1 MILWFS
7 GTGNSRYVAEMLAS
21 ELGQSLRRL
30 TPDLRNGS
38 LTPAPHDDT
47 VIWVCP
53 VYSWGL
59 PPYVRAIIK
68 NVDLGSAPLIHHL
81 VLTCGD
87 DCGLT
92 AEMWRSD
99 LAKRGWQSGLAFS
112 VTMPNN
118 YVCMSGFDVDTA
130 ELAQHKLSAASLR
143 IREIARSIA
152 DFRAGSGDCPNELA
166 DVVRGRFAWIKT
178 RIIYPW
184 FVRHAMS
191 PKPFRYTRECIS
203 CGKCAAIC
211 PLRNITMS
219 EPSGKSTDSSERRRK
234 RPVWGTDCAFCL
246 ACYHVCPRHAVMYG
260 DKTGTKGQYMNPQ
273 S

>member
-7 GTGNSRYVAEMLAS
+7 GTGNSRYVAEMLAA
-21 ELGQSLRRL
+21 ELGQTLRRL

-99 LAKRGWQSGLAFS
+99 LAKRGWLSGLAFS

-152 DFRAGSGDCPNELA
+152 DFRAGSGDCPNEPD
-166 DVVRGRFAWIKT
+166 DVVRGLSLIH
-178 RIIYPW
+178 I
-184 FVRHAMS
+184 
-191 PKPFRYTRECIS
+191 
-203 CGKCAAIC
+203 
-211 PLRNITMS
+211 
-219 EPSGKSTDSSERRRK
+219 
-234 RPVWGTDCAFCL
+234 
-246 ACYHVCPRHAVMYG
+246 
-260 DKTGTKGQYMNPQ
+260 
-273 S
+273 